1 MWFFG
6 ANALEE
12 LLYIPFSE
20 FLCWLEWLGSGKAL
34 AVMWVFFSFGSL
46 WKTPFEGVEEGGV
59 GSAAGFALHRWQS
72 LIPGKPRPEQG
83 GKG

>member
-1 MWFFG
+1 MAG
-6 ANALEE
+6 LRK
-12 LLYIPFSE
+12 
-20 FLCWLEWLGSGKAL
+20 GSGCD
-34 AVMWVFFSFGSL
+34 VSVFSFGSL

-59 GSAAGFALHRWQS
+59 GSAAGFALHLWQS